1 LHVTTLLTVQFSN
14 NDSGAGNRP
23 FLKYKHMV
31 NYSKKIAQA
40 LTIIRKYYGAINVQ
54 RTDNEDVVYL
64 FDYTTQKKTIGSESI
79 NKAIEKAVKQN
90 DFPKDIYYSEGLLS
104 VIQKQ
109 QNEGQGQGQG
119 RQEAETIET
128 DEAVEAEEITEIE
141 KPKKR
146 GRKKQTE
153 TELDAES

>member
-1 LHVTTLLTVQFSN
+1 
-14 NDSGAGNRP
+14 
-23 FLKYKHMV
+23 MV

-64 FDYTTQKKTIGSESI
+64 FDYSTQKKTIGSIKI
-79 NKAIEKAVKQN
+79 NKAVEKAVKQN

-104 VIQKQ
+104 IIKIEE
-109 QNEGQGQGQG
+109 NEGQGQKQG
-119 RQEAETIET
+119 RYEAEAIET
-128 DEAVEAEEITEIE
+128 EANETIEAEEIIETE

-146 GRKKQTE
+146 GRKKQI
-153 TELDAES
+153 DAET

>member
-1 LHVTTLLTVQFSN
+1 
-14 NDSGAGNRP
+14 
-23 FLKYKHMV
+23 MV

-64 FDYTTQKKTIGSESI
+64 FDYTSQKKTIGSESI
-79 NKAIEKAVKQN
+79 NKAVEKAVKQN

-104 VIQKQ
+104 IIEIEENVQ
-109 QNEGQGQGQG
+109 QHEQ
-119 RQEAETIET
+119 AETIET
-128 DEAVEAEEITEIE
+128 DETVEAEEITETE

-153 TELDAES
+153 LDAES

>member
-1 LHVTTLLTVQFSN
+1 
-14 NDSGAGNRP
+14 
-23 FLKYKHMV
+23 MV

-54 RTDNEDVVYL
+54 RTDSEDVVYL
-64 FDYTTQKKTIGSESI
+64 FDYTSQKKTIGSQSI
-79 NKAIEKAVKQN
+79 NKAVEKAVKQN

-104 VIQKQ
+104 VIQIEENVQ
-109 QNEGQGQGQG
+109 QHEQ
-119 RQEAETIET
+119 AETIET
-128 DEAVEAEEITEIE
+128 DETVEAEEITETV

-153 TELDAES
+153 LDAES

>member
-1 LHVTTLLTVQFSN
+1 
-14 NDSGAGNRP
+14 
-23 FLKYKHMV
+23 MV

-40 LTIIRKYYGAINVQ
+40 LTIIRKYYSAVNVQ

-64 FDYTTQKKTIGSESI
+64 FDYSTQKKTIGSIKI
-79 NKAIEKAVKQN
+79 NKAVEKAVKQN

-104 VIQKQ
+104 VIKIEENVQ
-109 QNEGQGQGQG
+109 QPETI
-119 RQEAETIET
+119 EAETV
-128 DEAVEAEEITEIE
+128 EAVETEEITETE

-153 TELDAES
+153 LDAES

>member
-1 LHVTTLLTVQFSN
+1 
-14 NDSGAGNRP
+14 
-23 FLKYKHMV
+23 MV

-54 RTDNEDVVYL
+54 RTDNKDVVYL

-79 NKAIEKAVKQN
+79 NKAVEKAVKQN

-119 RQEAETIET
+119 RQEAEAIET
-128 DEAVEAEEITEIE
+128 DEAAETEEITETE

-153 TELDAES
+153 LDAES

>member
-1 LHVTTLLTVQFSN
+1 MIQGRET
-14 NDSGAGNRP
+14 AP

-31 NYSKKIAQA
+31 NYSKKIEQA

-54 RTDNEDVVYL
+54 RTDNKDVVYL
-64 FDYTTQKKTIGSESI
+64 FDYTSQKKTIGSESI
-79 NKAIEKAVKQN
+79 NKAVEKAVKQN

-104 VIQKQ
+104 IIQIKENVQ
-109 QNEGQGQGQG
+109 QHQQ
-119 RQEAETIET
+119 AETIET
-128 DEAVEAEEITEIE
+128 DEAIEAKEITQTE

>member
-1 LHVTTLLTVQFSN
+1 
-14 NDSGAGNRP
+14 
-23 FLKYKHMV
+23 MV

-109 QNEGQGQGQG
+109 ENVQQYEQ
-119 RQEAETIET
+119 AETIET

-153 TELDAES
+153 LDAES

>member
-1 LHVTTLLTVQFSN
+1 
-14 NDSGAGNRP
+14 
-23 FLKYKHMV
+23 MV

-64 FDYTTQKKTIGSESI
+64 FDYSTQKKTIGSEKI
-79 NKAIEKAVKQN
+79 NKAVEKAVKQN
-90 DFPKDIYYSEGLLS
+90 DFPKDIYYSDGLLS
-104 VIQKQ
+104 VIKIEENVQ
-109 QNEGQGQGQG
+109 QYQQPEAI
-119 RQEAETIET
+119 EAEANET
-128 DEAVEAEEITEIE
+128 FESEEITETE

-153 TELDAES
+153 LDAES

>member
-1 LHVTTLLTVQFSN
+1 
-14 NDSGAGNRP
+14 
-23 FLKYKHMV
+23 MI

-64 FDYTTQKKTIGSESI
+64 FDYTSQKKTIGSEKI
-79 NKAIEKAVKQN
+79 NKAVEKAVKQN

-104 VIQKQ
+104 VIKIEENVQ
-109 QNEGQGQGQG
+109 QPEAI
-119 RQEAETIET
+119 EAEADETI
-128 DEAVEAEEITEIE
+128 EAEEITETE

-153 TELDAES
+153 LDAES

>member
-1 LHVTTLLTVQFSN
+1 
-14 NDSGAGNRP
+14 
-23 FLKYKHMV
+23 MV

-64 FDYTTQKKTIGSESI
+64 FDYTSQKKTIGSESI
-79 NKAIEKAVKQN
+79 NKAVEKAVKQN

-109 QNEGQGQGQG
+109 HNERQGQEQ
-119 RQEAETIET
+119 RRYEAETIEA
-128 DEAVEAEEITEIE
+128 DETIEAEEITETE

-153 TELDAES
+153 LDAES

>member
-1 LHVTTLLTVQFSN
+1 
-14 NDSGAGNRP
+14 
-23 FLKYKHMV
+23 MV

-64 FDYTTQKKTIGSESI
+64 FDYTTQKKTIGSEKI
-79 NKAIEKAVKQN
+79 NKAVEKAVKQN
-90 DFPKDIYYSEGLLS
+90 DFPKDIYYSDGLLS
-104 VIQKQ
+104 VIKIEENVQ
-109 QNEGQGQGQG
+109 QYQQPEAI
-119 RQEAETIET
+119 EAEANET
-128 DEAVEAEEITEIE
+128 FESEEITETE

-153 TELDAES
+153 LDAES

>member
-1 LHVTTLLTVQFSN
+1 
-14 NDSGAGNRP
+14 
-23 FLKYKHMV
+23 MV

-40 LTIIRKYYGAINVQ
+40 LTIIGKYYGAINVQ

-64 FDYTTQKKTIGSESI
+64 FDYSTQKKTIGSEKI
-79 NKAIEKAVKQN
+79 KKAVEKAVKQN

-104 VIQKQ
+104 VIKIQENVQ
-109 QNEGQGQGQG
+109 QS
-119 RQEAETIET
+119 ETIEAET
-128 DEAVEAEEITEIE
+128 DEAVEAEEITETV

-153 TELDAES
+153 LDAES

>member
-1 LHVTTLLTVQFSN
+1 MIQGRET
-14 NDSGAGNRP
+14 AP
-23 FLKYKHMV
+23 FLNYKHMV

-64 FDYTTQKKTIGSESI
+64 FDYTSQKKTIGSESI
-79 NKAIEKAVKQN
+79 NKAVEKAVKQN

-109 QNEGQGQGQG
+109 ENVQQHEQ
-119 RQEAETIET
+119 AETIET
-128 DEAVEAEEITEIE
+128 DEAAEAEEITETE

-146 GRKKQTE
+146 GRKKQSE

>member
-1 LHVTTLLTVQFSN
+1 
-14 NDSGAGNRP
+14 
-23 FLKYKHMV
+23 MV

-64 FDYTTQKKTIGSESI
+64 FDYSTQKKTIGSEKI
-79 NKAIEKAVKQN
+79 NKAVEKAVKQN
-90 DFPKDIYYSEGLLS
+90 DFPKDIYYSDGLLY
-104 VIQKQ
+104 VIKIEENVQ
-109 QNEGQGQGQG
+109 QYQQPEAI
-119 RQEAETIET
+119 EAEANET
-128 DEAVEAEEITEIE
+128 FESEEITETE

-153 TELDAES
+153 LDAES

>member
-1 LHVTTLLTVQFSN
+1 
-14 NDSGAGNRP
+14 
-23 FLKYKHMV
+23 MV

-64 FDYTTQKKTIGSESI
+64 FDYTTQKKTIGSEKI
-79 NKAIEKAVKQN
+79 NKAVEKAVKQN

-104 VIQKQ
+104 VIKIEENVQ
-109 QNEGQGQGQG
+109 QGQGQ
-119 RQEAETIET
+119 AETIEA
-128 DEAVEAEEITEIE
+128 DETIEAEEITETE

-153 TELDAES
+153 LDAES

>member
-1 LHVTTLLTVQFSN
+1 MIEGRET
-14 NDSGAGNRP
+14 AP

-64 FDYTTQKKTIGSESI
+64 FDYTSQKKTIGSESI
-79 NKAIEKAVKQN
+79 NKAVEKAVKQN

-104 VIQKQ
+104 VIQIEENVQ
-109 QNEGQGQGQG
+109 QYEQ
-119 RQEAETIET
+119 AETIET
-128 DEAVEAEEITEIE
+128 DETVEAEEITETE

-153 TELDAES
+153 LDAES

>member
-1 LHVTTLLTVQFSN
+1 
-14 NDSGAGNRP
+14 
-23 FLKYKHMV
+23 MV

-64 FDYTTQKKTIGSESI
+64 FDYTTQKKTIGSEKI
-79 NKAIEKAVKQN
+79 NKAVEKAVKQN
-90 DFPKDIYYSEGLLS
+90 DFPKDIYYSDGLLS
-104 VIQKQ
+104 VIKIEENVQ
-109 QNEGQGQGQG
+109 QPEAI
-119 RQEAETIET
+119 EAEA
-128 DEAVEAEEITEIE
+128 DEAVEAEEINETE

-153 TELDAES
+153 LDAES

>member
-1 LHVTTLLTVQFSN
+1 
-14 NDSGAGNRP
+14 
-23 FLKYKHMV
+23 MV

-64 FDYTTQKKTIGSESI
+64 FDYTSQKKTIGSESI
-79 NKAIEKAVKQN
+79 NKAVEKAVKQN

-109 QNEGQGQGQG
+109 QNVQQPEQ
-119 RQEAETIET
+119 AETIET
-128 DEAVEAEEITEIE
+128 DEAAEAEEITETE

-146 GRKKQTE
+146 GRKKQSE

>member
-1 LHVTTLLTVQFSN
+1 
-14 NDSGAGNRP
+14 
-23 FLKYKHMV
+23 MV

-54 RTDNEDVVYL
+54 RTDSEDVVYL
-64 FDYTTQKKTIGSESI
+64 FDYTAQKKTIGSQSI
-79 NKAIEKAVKQN
+79 NKAVEKAVKQN

-104 VIQKQ
+104 IIQIEENVQ
-109 QNEGQGQGQG
+109 QHQQ
-119 RQEAETIET
+119 AETIEA
-128 DEAVEAEEITEIE
+128 DEAIEAEEITETV

-153 TELDAES
+153 LDAES

>member
-1 LHVTTLLTVQFSN
+1 
-14 NDSGAGNRP
+14 
-23 FLKYKHMV
+23 MV

-64 FDYTTQKKTIGSESI
+64 FDYTTQKKTIGSEKI
-79 NKAIEKAVKQN
+79 NKAVEKAVKQN

-104 VIQKQ
+104 VIKTQ
-109 QNEGQGQGQG
+109 
-119 RQEAETIET
+119 AEIIPVPAQTVSEIVEQSEIIE
-128 DEAVEAEEITEIE
+128 ESVIEEQ
-141 KPKKR
+141 PKKR

-153 TELDAES
+153 LDAES

>member
-1 LHVTTLLTVQFSN
+1 
-14 NDSGAGNRP
+14 
-23 FLKYKHMV
+23 MV

-64 FDYTTQKKTIGSESI
+64 FDYTTQKKTIGSEKI
-79 NKAIEKAVKQN
+79 NKAVEKAVKQN

-104 VIQKQ
+104 VIKIEENVQ
-109 QNEGQGQGQG
+109 QPEAI
-119 RQEAETIET
+119 EAEADET
-128 DEAVEAEEITEIE
+128 VEAEEIAETE

-153 TELDAES
+153 LDAES

>member
-1 LHVTTLLTVQFSN
+1 
-14 NDSGAGNRP
+14 
-23 FLKYKHMV
+23 MV

-40 LTIIRKYYGAINVQ
+40 LTIIRKYYGAINIQ

-79 NKAIEKAVKQN
+79 NKAVEKAVKQN

-104 VIQKQ
+104 VIKIEENVQ
-109 QNEGQGQGQG
+109 QYEQPEAI
-119 RQEAETIET
+119 EAEADET
-128 DEAVEAEEITEIE
+128 VKAEEITETE

-153 TELDAES
+153 LDAES

>member
-1 LHVTTLLTVQFSN
+1 
-14 NDSGAGNRP
+14 
-23 FLKYKHMV
+23 MV

-64 FDYTTQKKTIGSESI
+64 FDYTTQKKTIGSEKI
-79 NKAIEKAVKQN
+79 NKAVEKAVKQN

-104 VIQKQ
+104 VIKIQENVQ
-109 QNEGQGQGQG
+109 QS
-119 RQEAETIET
+119 ETIEAET
-128 DEAVEAEEITEIE
+128 DEAVEAEEITETE

-146 GRKKQTE
+146 GRKKQI
-153 TELDAES
+153 DAES